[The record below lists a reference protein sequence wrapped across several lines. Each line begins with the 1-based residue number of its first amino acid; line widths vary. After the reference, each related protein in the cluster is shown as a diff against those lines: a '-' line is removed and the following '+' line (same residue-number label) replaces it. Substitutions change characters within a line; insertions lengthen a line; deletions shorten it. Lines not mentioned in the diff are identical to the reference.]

1 VFPSEDSLDLLERK
15 SSKTQSDIN
24 VAVIRLP
31 RIANFTD
38 FDPLESEASVMK
50 YLNPKQDLGHPDAV
64 IIPGSKT
71 TTADLISPKPAD
83 AIQDYVAAGGTVLGI
98 CGGFQMLGQQLID
111 RQARR

>member
-1 VFPSEDSLDLLERK
+1 VFPSEDSLDLQRK

-38 FDPLESEASVMK
+38 FDPLESEASVTVK
-50 YLNPKQDLGHPDAV
+50 YLNPKQDLGHPDV

-71 TTADLISPKPAD
+71 TTADLMVLQKTGMAD
-83 AIQDYVAAGGTVLGI
+83 AIQDYVAAGGTVLESAAAFK
-98 CGGFQMLGQQLID
+98 C
-111 RQARR
+111 